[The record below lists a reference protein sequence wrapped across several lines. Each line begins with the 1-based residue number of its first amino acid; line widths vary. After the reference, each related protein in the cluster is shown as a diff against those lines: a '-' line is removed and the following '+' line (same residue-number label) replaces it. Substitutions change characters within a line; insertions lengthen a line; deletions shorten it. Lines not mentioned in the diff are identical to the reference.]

1 MKLGL
6 LGGTFDPIHNGHL
19 AVAEE
24 VKDRLD
30 LNEVLFVPAGQPWLK
45 ADTPV
50 SPVEH
55 RVAMVRLAIAGI
67 DKYSLS
73 TMEVEREGP
82 SYTLDTLAEIWRR
95 LGSGDEVYFV
105 LGWDGLY
112 QLPRWHAPERIIRLC
127 RLVAVPRPGAI
138 RPDLAALEDSI
149 PGLPERVIM
158 LDKPQVDI
166 SASDIRERVARG
178 VSITGLVPKVV
189 EDYIREQGLYLTER

>member
-1 MKLGL
+1 MKLGV

-50 SPVEH
+50 SPAEH

-67 DKYSLS
+67 AHYGTS
-73 TMEVEREGP
+73 TMEIERDGP
-82 SYTLDTLAEIWRR
+82 SYTLDTLAEIWHR
-95 LGSGDEVYFV
+95 LGTGDDVYFIV
-105 LGWDGLY
+105 GWDGLS

-127 RLVAVPRPGAI
+127 RLVAVPRPGAA
-138 RPDLAALEDSI
+138 RPDLAALEGSI
-149 PGLPERVIM
+149 PGLSERVIL

-166 SASDIRERVARG
+166 SASEIRERVARSL
-178 VSITGLVPKVV
+178 SINGLVPPAV
-189 EDYIREQGLYLTER
+189 EVYIRECGLYLGER